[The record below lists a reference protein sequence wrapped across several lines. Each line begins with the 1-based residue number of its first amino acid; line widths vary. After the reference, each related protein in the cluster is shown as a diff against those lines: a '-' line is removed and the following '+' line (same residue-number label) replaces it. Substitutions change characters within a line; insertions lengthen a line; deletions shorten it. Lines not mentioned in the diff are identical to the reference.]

1 MVMFEAIIIV
11 SIVSLIYWF
20 FTNKKNRKDIY
31 FAAGISFIW
40 VFFSKLYGYRG
51 DDYIF
56 LGLNIFAFFAWTAGL
71 VLTKKIYNFFKFK
84 GKYWLFI
91 IFYMISMIV
100 LEYIGYNLFNIKLAT
115 HYPGILGIE
124 AMHMPW
130 WGKTYYLTIG
140 LIFVRL
146 DDIIKAIGKKFGK
159 DKKLA
164 KKKGKL

>member
-71 VLTKKIYNFFKFK
+71 VLTKKIYKFFKFK
-84 GKYWLFI
+84 NRFWLFI
-91 IFYMISMIV
+91 IFYMGTMIA
-100 LEYIGYNLFNIKLAT
+100 LEYIGYNLLNIKLAT
-115 HYPGILGIE
+115 HYPGIFGIE

-130 WGKTYYLTIG
+130 YGQLYYLTIG
-140 LIFVRL
+140 LLFVKI
-146 DDIIKAIGKKFGK
+146 DWIIK
-159 DKKLA
+159 KLR
-164 KKKGKL
+164 KKKK